1 MENYLV
7 LNGQKIELTPEQYK
21 EVCNAVSLKEKSSF
35 DRKEKN
41 EIYYY
46 IDDNGLVYSV
56 KDRGLAI
63 DILRYGSANYCSN
76 KDLMMKRA
84 DYETLERILWRF
96 SEENGGRGA
105 YFICYDKKIGD
116 WAITETPAYILL
128 LGPTFCSKAIALRA
142 MEVAK
147 KWLRENDLKP
157 EDVFF

>member
-21 EVCNAVSLKEKSSF
+21 EVCNAVSPKKSSF

-46 IDDNGLVYSV
+46 IDNDGIVYSV
-56 KDRGLAI
+56 KDRGWVI
-63 DILRYGSANYCSN
+63 DDLRYGNANYCSN

-96 SEENGGRGA
+96 SEENGGRGV
-105 YFICYDKKIGD
+105 YFICYDKKIGG
-116 WAITETPAYILL
+116 WAITEIPAYIFL
-128 LGPTFCSKAIALRA
+128 LGPTFCCKAIALRA
-142 MEVAK
+142 IEVAK
-147 KWLRENDLKP
+147 KWLYENNLKP

>member
-1 MENYLV
+1 M
-7 LNGQKIELTPEQYK
+7 
-21 EVCNAVSLKEKSSF
+21 
-35 DRKEKN
+35 
-41 EIYYY
+41 
-46 IDDNGLVYSV
+46 VYSV
-56 KDRGLAI
+56 KDRGWVI
-63 DILRYGSANYCSN
+63 DDLRYGNANYCSN

-116 WAITETPAYILL
+116 WAITEIPAYILL
-128 LGPTFCSKAIALRA
+128 LGPTFCSKAIALSA
-142 MEVAK
+142 IEEAK

>member
-21 EVCNAVSLKEKSSF
+21 EVCNAVSPKKSPFDKKETS
-35 DRKEKN
+35 

-46 IDDNGLVYSV
+46 IDNDGIVYSA
-56 KDRGLAI
+56 KDRGWVI
-63 DILRYGSANYCSN
+63 DDLRYGNANYCSN

-105 YFICYDKKIGD
+105 YFICYDKKIGG
-116 WAITETPAYILL
+116 WAITEIPAYILL
-128 LGPTFCSKAIALRA
+128 LGPTFCSKTIALRA
-142 MEVAK
+142 IEVAK
-147 KWLRENDLKP
+147 KWLYENNLKP
-157 EDVFF
+157 EDVLF

>member
-21 EVCNAVSLKEKSSF
+21 EVCNAVLPKKSSF
-35 DRKEKN
+35 DRKEN
-41 EIYYY
+41 SEIYYY
-46 IDDNGLVYSV
+46 IDYDGLVYSDKEQGWV
-56 KDRGLAI
+56 AD
-63 DILRYGSANYCSN
+63 DLRYGNANYCSN
-76 KDLMMKRA
+76 KDLMVRRA

-96 SEENGGRGA
+96 SEENGGGGA

-128 LGPTFCSKAIALRA
+128 LGPTFCSKAIALSA
-142 MEVAK
+142 IEEAK
-147 KWLRENDLKP
+147 KWLHENDLKP

>member
-7 LNGQKIELTPEQYK
+7 LNGQKIELTPEQYQ
-21 EVCNAVSLKEKSSF
+21 EVCNAVSPKKSPFDKKETS
-35 DRKEKN
+35 

-46 IDDNGLVYSV
+46 IDNDGIVDSV
-56 KDRGLAI
+56 KDRGWVV
-63 DILRYGSANYCSN
+63 DDLRYGNANYCSN
-76 KDLMMKRA
+76 KELMMKRA

-96 SEENGGRGA
+96 SEENGGGGA
-105 YFICYDKKIGD
+105 YFIRYDKKIGN
-116 WAITETPAYILL
+116 WGITETTAYILL

-142 MEVAK
+142 IEVAK

>member
-7 LNGQKIELTPEQYK
+7 LNGQKIELTPEQYQ

-35 DRKEKN
+35 DRKEKD
-41 EIYYY
+41 ETYYF
-46 IDDNGLVYSV
+46 IDNDGIVDSV
-56 KDRGLAI
+56 KDRGWVA
-63 DILRYGSANYCSN
+63 DDFRYENANYCSN

-84 DYETLERILWRF
+84 NYEALERVLWRF
-96 SEENGGRGA
+96 SEENDGGGA
-105 YFICYDKKIGD
+105 YFIRYDKKIGD
-116 WAITETPAYILL
+116 WGITVTAANLLL

-142 MEVAK
+142 IEVAK

>member
-21 EVCNAVSLKEKSSF
+21 GVCNAVSPKKSPFDKKETS
-35 DRKEKN
+35 

-46 IDDNGLVYSV
+46 IDNDGEVDSA
-56 KDRGLAI
+56 KDRGWVI
-63 DILRYGSANYCSN
+63 DDLRYGNANYCSN

-96 SEENGGRGA
+96 SEDNGGRGA

-116 WAITETPAYILL
+116 WAITEIPAYILL
-128 LGPTFCSKAIALRA
+128 LGPTFCSKNIALCA
-142 MEVAK
+142 IKVAK
-147 KWLRENDLKP
+147 KWLYENNLKP
-157 EDVFF
+157 DDVFF